1 MPAAG
6 PAVER
11 RAKKITA
18 LRTTA
23 TVLGALPSRGMLA
36 SATRPPPPGP
46 PSYASITGEGVGLET
61 LVEVTPFDG
70 INPRDGNDTPAL
82 VSARSRSDG
91 ESSFRLSAA
100 AAART

>member
-1 MPAAG
+1 MPAFREVLEQWAR
-6 PAVER
+6 VELDD
-11 RAKKITA
+11 A
-18 LRTTA
+18 L
-23 TVLGALPSRGMLA
+23 
-36 SATRPPPPGP
+36 
-46 PSYASITGEGVGLET
+46 YAPTDDILGLET

-91 ESSFRLSAA
+91 ESSCRLSAA